1 MAPAPPVKL
10 YDLGQIDFI
19 EETNDEDDD
28 DDGMGGARHRYH
40 RSEKILGHLYR
51 GVDEKKIWNK
61 DIHRT
66 VDMNGPSVWD
76 QLLRLMQAELE
87 VYGIDTGHKRHRD
100 EAWKLRI
107 L

>member
-1 MAPAPPVKL
+1 MKL

-19 EETNDEDDD
+19 EERGFDDDDDDD
-28 DDGMGGARHRYH
+28 DDGMGGRRHRYH

-51 GVDEKKIWNK
+51 GVDEKKIWSE

-76 QLLRLMQAELE
+76 QLMGRMQAEME
-87 VYGIDTGHKRHRD
+87 AYGIAAEYELHSED
-100 EAWKLRI
+100 AWKLRN